1 MNSQF
6 LDFKII
12 HKEEIA
18 VILNRCKGLN
28 KRQVFLLYDQK
39 EIDQLP
45 FLSKIL
51 AAVKLDLTEDLLVLE
66 GDSSTNFSFF
76 ELQSEQQTDK
86 VIIFG
91 YAPKTLGIHLLMNK
105 YEVSTI
111 NDCQFLFADDLEQ
124 ISNDKQ
130 LKGKLWG
137 ALKKMF

>member
-12 HKEEIA
+12 HKEEITA
-18 VILNRCKGLN
+18 IIDRCTGIN
-28 KRQVFLLYDQK
+28 KRKVFLLYDEK

-51 AAVKLDLTEDLLVLE
+51 AAVKLDLAQDLLVLE
-66 GDSSTNFSFF
+66 GDSSSTFSFF
-76 ELQSEQQTDK
+76 DLKEGQQIDK
-86 VIIFG
+86 AIIFG
-91 YAPKTLGIHLLMNK
+91 YAPKFIGIHLLINK
-105 YEVSTI
+105 YEVTTI
-111 NDCQFLFADDLEQ
+111 NNCQFLFADGLEK

-137 ALKKMF
+137 ALKGMF

>member
-12 HKEEIA
+12 HKEEISA
-18 VILNRCKGLN
+18 ILDLCTGKNQK
-28 KRQVFLLYDQK
+28 KVFLLYDHK
-39 EIDQLP
+39 EANQLP

-51 AAVKLDLTEDLLVLE
+51 AAVKLNLTEDVLLME
-66 GDSSTNFSFF
+66 GQSNSTFSFF
-76 ELQSEQQTDK
+76 DLKNQQQIETA
-86 VIIFG
+86 IIFD
-91 YAPKTLGIHLLMNK
+91 YLPKHLGLHLQLNK

-111 NDCQFLFADDLEQ
+111 NNCRFLFADGLEQ

-137 ALKKMF
+137 ALKELF